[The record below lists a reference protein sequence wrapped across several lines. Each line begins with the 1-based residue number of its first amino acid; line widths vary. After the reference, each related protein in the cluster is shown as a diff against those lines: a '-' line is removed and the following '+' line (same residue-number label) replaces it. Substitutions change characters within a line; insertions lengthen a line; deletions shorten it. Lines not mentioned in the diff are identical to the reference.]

1 MPTALGGKGGGV
13 TTDEELIQW
22 VKNRLENFP
31 TLPDLSSVVSTD
43 TSTDASTVAGAGGAE
58 NDLKK
63 VLDINIADNSET
75 ETVSE
80 SGTVIETIKENTV
93 SL

>member
-13 TTDEELIQW
+13 TTDAELIQW

-43 TSTDASTVAGAGGAE
+43 TSTSTGVGGVE
-58 NDLKK
+58 EDLKK
-63 VLDINIADNSET
+63 VLDTDITDDA

-80 SGTVIETIKENTV
+80 SGTVNETVKKNTV

>member
-13 TTDEELIQW
+13 TTDAELIQW
-22 VKNRLENFP
+22 VINRLENFP

-43 TSTDASTVAGAGGAE
+43 TDTSASTSTGAVGVE
-58 NDLKK
+58 EDLKK
-63 VLDINIADNSET
+63 VSDTDITDDA

-80 SGTVIETIKENTV
+80 SGTVNN
-93 SL
+93 